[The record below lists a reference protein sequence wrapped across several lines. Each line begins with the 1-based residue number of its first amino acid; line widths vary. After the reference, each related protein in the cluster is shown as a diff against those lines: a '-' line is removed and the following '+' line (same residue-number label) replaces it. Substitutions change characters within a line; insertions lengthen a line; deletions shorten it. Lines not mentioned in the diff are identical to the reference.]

1 MLVRKLVGL
10 GFSGFPLSHKRLLF
24 SWETACSKVRAGREP
39 KDVEEN
45 EGYRRRAQRNRT
57 WDTTREKQDA
67 GVAES
72 NESRPQMEAKKEEG
86 SRKCRKRREENSKK
100 KKREAMFF

>member
-1 MLVRKLVGL
+1 M
-10 GFSGFPLSHKRLLF
+10 
-24 SWETACSKVRAGREP
+24 RAGREP

-45 EGYRRRAQRNRT
+45 EVYRRRAQRNRT

-72 NESRPQMEAKKEEG
+72 NENRPQMEAKKEEG